1 MLGWL
6 ILILKVPGLFFFV
19 CSTKVSGKNIAACR
33 DAFEKYKGNFHGQGP
48 SGDKIRFLLM
58 KADYNIRPA
67 TGNGTVIIQQE
78 RKEAIEKGIFLS
90 HFYSRT

>member
-1 MLGWL
+1 
-6 ILILKVPGLFFFV
+6 
-19 CSTKVSGKNIAACR
+19 
-33 DAFEKYKGNFHGQGP
+33 
-48 SGDKIRFLLM
+48 M